1 VDVDRQAAMN
11 GASPAHRVRHASIR
25 IGVLVSVFVF
35 ALLAGRDV
43 LDQWIGG
50 YASATFMLGT
60 VLIYAGTCLA
70 VFGII
75 AAMGYA
81 LSTALT
87 DEAPHQN

>member
-1 VDVDRQAAMN
+1 MN

-25 IGVLVSVFVF
+25 IGVLVSVFV
-35 ALLAGRDV
+35 ALLGGRDV

-87 DEAPHQN
+87 DEVPYQN

>member
-1 VDVDRQAAMN
+1 MN

-25 IGVLVSVFVF
+25 IGVLVSAFIF
-35 ALLAGRDV
+35 ALLGGRDL

-60 VLIYAGTCLA
+60 ALIYTGTCLA

-75 AAMGYA
+75 SPIGYA
-81 LSTALT
+81 LSTVLT
-87 DEAPHQN
+87 DAVPYQN